1 MATQLWTAYYL
12 TDMSILIVWFCAIN
26 VQKKMH
32 IPLILKGQD
41 LTFPLILP
49 TTNHTAPSLI
59 KSKVQLRRK
68 ATKMWLLCHTA
79 SILSETG
86 GAAAELELVQVEP
99 GEPVA
104 SCHETSL
111 SPA

>member
-1 MATQLWTAYYL
+1 
-12 TDMSILIVWFCAIN
+12 
-26 VQKKMH
+26 MH
-32 IPLILKGQD
+32 IPLILRGQD
-41 LTFPLILP
+41 LTSPLTLP

-59 KSKVQLRRK
+59 KSKVQLWRK
-68 ATKMWLLCHTA
+68 ATNMQHLCHTA

-104 SCHETSL
+104 SCQETSPP
-111 SPA
+111 PA